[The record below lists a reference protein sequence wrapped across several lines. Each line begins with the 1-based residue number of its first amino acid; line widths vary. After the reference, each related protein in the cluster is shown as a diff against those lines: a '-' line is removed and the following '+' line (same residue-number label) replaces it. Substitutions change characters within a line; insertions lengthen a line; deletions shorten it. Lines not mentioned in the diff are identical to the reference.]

1 MYMEFVTEENKDKP
15 ILVCSNCW
23 ARYPKCLLEG
33 SDKICS
39 FCRKEVDVP
48 LDIKSVFKPREVELC
63 PECGSIRIY
72 TLGSGRY
79 KCARCKKTFA
89 RVKTAYAVK
98 WNRKEEIPQKT
109 IYDIELKDYIVEI
122 LKGGKKL
129 SIRGI
134 LTKVQKR
141 GIRIDYCRIS
151 GYLKAMED
159 FGMLQSVRVNP
170 TVAYWLVEEE
180 QD

>member
-1 MYMEFVTEENKDKP
+1 M
-15 ILVCSNCW
+15 
-23 ARYPKCLLEG
+23 
-33 SDKICS
+33 
-39 FCRKEVDVP
+39 
-48 LDIKSVFKPREVELC
+48 
-63 PECGSIRIY
+63 
-72 TLGSGRY
+72 
-79 KCARCKKTFA
+79 
-89 RVKTAYAVK
+89 AYAVK

-134 LTKVQKR
+134 LTKVQKQ